1 MRFLDIILSFI
12 ALLLLSPLFIV
23 IAIILLSTGEHYV
36 FFLQDRVGKH
46 GKKFKIFKFVT
57 MLKDSPNM
65 GTGTI
70 TSKNDPRILP
80 VGKFLRK
87 SKINELPQLL
97 NVLIGDMSLIGPR
110 PHAERDLLGVE
121 NDVKKIVLLARPG
134 LSGVGSI
141 VFRNEEFILQ
151 KFDNPRDIYDDLIAP
166 FKAELELWYV
176 QHAHLGLYIKLIFAT
191 LYALRS
197 KNSDFIYRWIPEL
210 PPPPFELQR
219 LMN

>member
-1 MRFLDIILSFI
+1 
-12 ALLLLSPLFIV
+12 
-23 IAIILLSTGEHYV
+23 
-36 FFLQDRVGKH
+36 
-46 GKKFKIFKFVT
+46 

-87 SKINELPQLL
+87 SKLNELPQLL

-121 NDVKKIVLLARPG
+121 EGVKKIVLLARPG

-151 KFDNPRDIYDDLIAP
+151 KFENPRAIYDDLIAP

-176 QHAHLGLYIKLIFAT
+176 QNASIGLYIKLIFAT

-197 KNSDFIYRWIPEL
+197 KNSDFIYRWLPEL
-210 PPPPFELQR
+210 PKPPLDLQR